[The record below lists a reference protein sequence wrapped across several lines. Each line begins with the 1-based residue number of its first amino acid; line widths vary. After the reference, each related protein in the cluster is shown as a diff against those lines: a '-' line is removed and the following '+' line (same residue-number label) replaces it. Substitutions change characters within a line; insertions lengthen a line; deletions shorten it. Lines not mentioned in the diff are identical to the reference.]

1 MSDRTAKKAD
11 AFEGFRNELIARD
24 EEIGSLLP
32 TTISREAFRNTAI
45 IAVKKNPQLL
55 ECERRSLHNA
65 VSAAAFDGL
74 RPDGKEG
81 VILPRREKIKVKGD
95 NGKET
100 EKWILVASW
109 QPMTYGIRKRAR
121 ELDNM
126 VIDAA
131 VVHKNDVF
139 DWDVG
144 DTPYIHHKPTPL
156 DMEPGDMV
164 GVYAIFRRGE
174 DILHREVMRKV
185 DVMAVKSIS
194 KQQEGLLWTKFE
206 GEAWR
211 KSAIKR
217 GAKTVPCSDRL
228 EKIIDRFDDMHD
240 VGNGKGKVIEG
251 EVRKLPPPPP
261 PPPPTGI
268 IEHQPATIIKGGSV
282 KEDEGDLPNLRKH
295 LAAAKTRDEL
305 DDLQRNYAG
314 AIMAVSS
321 EEREEIIKVI
331 QEAKARIEKFETEGT
346 EEPPFDGDDR

>member
-1 MSDRTAKKAD
+1 MSDRAAKKGD

-81 VILPRREKIKVKGD
+81 VILPRREKFKVKD
-95 NGKET
+95 DKGKET
-100 EKWILVASW
+100 EKWHLVASW

-121 ELDNM
+121 ELDSM

-131 VVHKNDVF
+131 VVHKNDTF

-156 DMEPGDMV
+156 DTDPGEMV
-164 GVYAIFRRGE
+164 GVYAIFRRGD

-194 KQQEGLLWTKFE
+194 KQKDGLLWTRRQDGAVLRQA
-206 GEAWR
+206 GEDHRPLRRHAR
-211 KSAIKR
+211 RLGQRQGQGDRGR
-217 GAKTVPCSDRL
+217 GA
-228 EKIIDRFDDMHD
+228 
-240 VGNGKGKVIEG
+240 
-251 EVRKLPPPPP
+251 
-261 PPPPTGI
+261 
-268 IEHQPATIIKGGSV
+268 Q
-282 KEDEGDLPNLRKH
+282 
-295 LAAAKTRDEL
+295 AAAASATAKRHHRAPARNHRQGRDREGRRGRSAEPAQASRRRQ
-305 DDLQRNYAG
+305 DECG
-314 AIMAVSS
+314 A
-321 EEREEIIKVI
+321 
-331 QEAKARIEKFETEGT
+331 
-346 EEPPFDGDDR
+346 